1 MNKQE
6 LTKKYIRTLQE
17 MKSGSKFEYIY
28 RTFLS
33 ELLQL
38 DEPQK
43 PTIPQVVADWIETCK
58 ENNIISLSG
67 AFEYAKGEV
76 ETWLSSWEN
85 QKIFALAFINDY
97 EVEKEKRY
105 RVKVKG
111 VYHHS
116 SVLKLDSITGRW
128 FFGSEKYMCS
138 SLEKHT
144 RKELEQADFGWV
156 FDCPGIEIEEVEG

>member
-6 LTKKYIRTLQE
+6 LTEKYIRTLKE
-17 MKSGSKFEYIY
+17 MKSGSEFEYIY

-43 PTIPQVVADWIETCK
+43 PTIPQVAADWIESCK

-85 QKIFALAFINDY
+85 QEIFALAWINGY
-97 EVEKEKRY
+97 EVDKEKRY
-105 RVKVKG
+105 YIR
-111 VYHHS
+111 
-116 SVLKLDSITGRW
+116 LKNVDENYNYLTCIKHLNAWALTEIKRDKKFRT
-128 FFGSEKYMCS
+128 E
-138 SLEKHT
+138 HT
-144 RKELEQADFGWV
+144 RKELEEGGFGEV
-156 FDCPGIEIEEVEG
+156 FDSPLFEVQEVEE